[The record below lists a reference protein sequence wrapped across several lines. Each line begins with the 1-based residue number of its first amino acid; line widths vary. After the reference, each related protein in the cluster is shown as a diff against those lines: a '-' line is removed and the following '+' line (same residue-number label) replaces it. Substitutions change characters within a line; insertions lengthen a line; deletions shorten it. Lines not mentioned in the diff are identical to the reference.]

1 MWMYVAVII
10 PTYFMNIHLKH
21 EFFPEKNW
29 FDHTNRSKWIFYASV
44 KSNLM
49 LAENRKTV
57 KPVGFTEFYVNQIL
71 LLHSQKPFF
80 CYIFKYHYNIIIM

>member
-1 MWMYVAVII
+1 
-10 PTYFMNIHLKH
+10 
-21 EFFPEKNW
+21 
-29 FDHTNRSKWIFYASV
+29 
-44 KSNLM
+44 M

-80 CYIFKYHYNIIIM
+80 ATYLNTITILL